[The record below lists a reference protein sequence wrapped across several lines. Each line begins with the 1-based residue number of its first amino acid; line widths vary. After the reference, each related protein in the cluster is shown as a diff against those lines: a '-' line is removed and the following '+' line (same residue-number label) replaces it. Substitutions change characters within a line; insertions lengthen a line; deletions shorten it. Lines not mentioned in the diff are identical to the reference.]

1 MKITVAQ
8 IFQIG
13 SVLITLASV
22 LLGLE
27 FDPKVTS
34 VISAAILTAWNAV
47 GAILTTPGQQAQ
59 SVVRD
64 IDSAAVKAVVVP
76 AVANLPGVSAVQLN
90 TKADDTLKALG
101 AGTEESLA
109 KILSPR

>member
-1 MKITVAQ
+1 
-8 IFQIG
+8 
-13 SVLITLASV
+13 
-22 LLGLE
+22 
-27 FDPKVTS
+27 
-34 VISAAILTAWNAV
+34 
-47 GAILTTPGQQAQ
+47 
-59 SVVRD
+59 
-64 IDSAAVKAVVVP
+64 VKSVVVP